1 MIKIEDKELI
11 TVHTITSI
19 EILDGNISMKDRY
32 ASFPIRL
39 YDQNGVFFSMA
50 NVEVQGDEYDAWN
63 SDDYI
68 EDLILSK
75 LEMVKIVEPEPVVE
89 VVPEVTP
96 EVVPDVTPEV
106 TPDPSTGTASE
117 PSSEPNIGV

>member
-1 MIKIEDKELI
+1 M
-11 TVHTITSI
+11 
-19 EILDGNISMKDRY
+19 
-32 ASFPIRL
+32 
-39 YDQNGVFFSMA
+39 
-50 NVEVQGDEYDAWN
+50 EVQGDEYDAWN